1 MLCISQ
7 RTQRQFA
14 EKIKIKRFPPVL
26 FSVLCGKK
34 MDYEFSTAMEFAAT
48 ARDCARRWLMTP
60 TESIPVL

>member
-1 MLCISQ
+1 LHFSANSAAVRRENQDQAI
-7 RTQRQFA
+7 
-14 EKIKIKRFPPVL
+14 PPVL

-48 ARDCARRWLMTP
+48 ARDSARRWLMTP